1 MAEVELPARP
11 SISVHV
17 PKADGALVPRL
28 HRQPLLGVLGK
39 HVVTG
44 LWHWVGWIRL
54 RCRWWNWLC
63 WWHLTSEHGTTNGEV
78 VLEKVVQEIMV
89 PPSTRL
95 NSTTVEHL
103 SKRLSLLA
111 RPLKS
116 RVCNWLL
123 YSRGIMLL
131 LLLLVVAWLSWG
143 PGMEVGSVESDMVLP
158 YVATKA
164 LKSRTGSK
172 LNKIKIRAVV

>member
-1 MAEVELPARP
+1 M
-11 SISVHV
+11 I
-17 PKADGALVPRL
+17 
-28 HRQPLLGVLGK
+28 
-39 HVVTG
+39 
-44 LWHWVGWIRL
+44 
-54 RCRWWNWLC
+54 
-63 WWHLTSEHGTTNGEV
+63 
-78 VLEKVVQEIMV
+78 V
-89 PPSTRL
+89 PPSSRL
-95 NSTTVEHL
+95 ESTIAEHL
-103 SKRLSLLA
+103 SKRPRLLT
-111 RPLKS
+111 RPLRR

>member
-17 PKADGALVPRL
+17 PKTDSALVPRL

-44 LWHWVGWIRL
+44 LWHWVGWVRL

-78 VLEKVVQEIMV
+78 ILDQVVQEMMV
-89 PPSTRL
+89 PPSSRL
-95 NSTTVEHL
+95 KSTIAEHL
-103 SKRLSLLA
+103 SKRLRLLT
-111 RPLKS
+111 RPPRR

-123 YSRGIMLL
+123 DSRGIMLL
-131 LLLLVVAWLSWG
+131 LLLLLVAWLSWG

>member
-1 MAEVELPARP
+1 M
-11 SISVHV
+11 I
-17 PKADGALVPRL
+17 
-28 HRQPLLGVLGK
+28 
-39 HVVTG
+39 
-44 LWHWVGWIRL
+44 
-54 RCRWWNWLC
+54 
-63 WWHLTSEHGTTNGEV
+63 
-78 VLEKVVQEIMV
+78 V
-89 PPSTRL
+89 PPSSRL

-103 SKRLSLLA
+103 SKTLSLLA
-111 RPLKS
+111 RPLRS

-123 YSRGIMLL
+123 YSRGIML

-164 LKSRTGSK
+164 LKSRAGSE

>member
-1 MAEVELPARP
+1 M
-11 SISVHV
+11 I
-17 PKADGALVPRL
+17 
-28 HRQPLLGVLGK
+28 
-39 HVVTG
+39 
-44 LWHWVGWIRL
+44 
-54 RCRWWNWLC
+54 
-63 WWHLTSEHGTTNGEV
+63 
-78 VLEKVVQEIMV
+78 V
-89 PPSTRL
+89 PPSSRL
-95 NSTTVEHL
+95 KSTIAEHL
-103 SKRLSLLA
+103 SKRPRLLT
-111 RPLKS
+111 RPLRR

>member
-17 PKADGALVPRL
+17 SKTDGALVPRL

-39 HVVTG
+39 HVG
-44 LWHWVGWIRL
+44 WVRL
-54 RCRWWNWLC
+54 RCRWWIRLC
-63 WWHLTSEHGTTNGEV
+63 WWHLTSEQGTTTGEV
-78 VLEKVVQEIMV
+78 VREKVVQEIMV
-89 PPSTRL
+89 PPSSRL
-95 NSTTVEHL
+95 ISTTDEHL

-111 RPLKS
+111 RPLRS

-131 LLLLVVAWLSWG
+131 LLLVVACLSWG

-158 YVATKA
+158 YVAAKA
-164 LKSRTGSK
+164 LKSGAGSE
-172 LNKIKIRAVV
+172 LNKIKIRAAV

>member
-17 PKADGALVPRL
+17 SKTDGALVPRL

-39 HVVTG
+39 HVVTD

-54 RCRWWNWLC
+54 SCWLWIRLC
-63 WWHLTSEHGTTNGEV
+63 WWHLTPEHGTAV
-78 VLEKVVQEIMV
+78 ILDQVVQQMMV
-89 PPSTRL
+89 PPSSRMKG
-95 NSTTVEHL
+95 TVAKHL
-103 SKRLSLLA
+103 LSLLA
-111 RPLKS
+111 RPL
-116 RVCNWLL
+116 RGGVCNWLL
-123 YSRGIMLL
+123 DSRGIML

-164 LKSRTGSK
+164 LESRAGSE

>member
-1 MAEVELPARP
+1 M
-11 SISVHV
+11 I
-17 PKADGALVPRL
+17 
-28 HRQPLLGVLGK
+28 
-39 HVVTG
+39 
-44 LWHWVGWIRL
+44 
-54 RCRWWNWLC
+54 
-63 WWHLTSEHGTTNGEV
+63 
-78 VLEKVVQEIMV
+78 V
-89 PPSTRL
+89 PPSSRL
-95 NSTTVEHL
+95 KSTITEHL
-103 SKRLSLLA
+103 SKRPRLLT
-111 RPLKS
+111 RPLRR

-131 LLLLVVAWLSWG
+131 LLLLLVAWLSWG

>member
-1 MAEVELPARP
+1 MKAVMAEVELPARP

-17 PKADGALVPRL
+17 PKTDSALIPRL
-28 HRQPLLGVLGK
+28 HRQPLLSVLNK
-39 HVVTG
+39 HVG
-44 LWHWVGWIRL
+44 WVRL
-54 RCRWWNWLC
+54 RCRWWIRLC
-63 WWHLTSEHGTTNGEV
+63 WWHLTSEQGTTTGEV
-78 VLEKVVQEIMV
+78 VREKVVQEIMV
-89 PPSTRL
+89 PPSSRL

-111 RPLKS
+111 RPLRS

-123 YSRGIMLL
+123 DSRGIML

-143 PGMEVGSVESDMVLP
+143 PGMEVGSVESYMVLP

>member
-1 MAEVELPARP
+1 M
-11 SISVHV
+11 
-17 PKADGALVPRL
+17 K
-28 HRQPLLGVLGK
+28 
-39 HVVTG
+39 
-44 LWHWVGWIRL
+44 
-54 RCRWWNWLC
+54 
-63 WWHLTSEHGTTNGEV
+63 
-78 VLEKVVQEIMV
+78 
-89 PPSTRL
+89 STIAQ
-95 NSTTVEHL
+95 HL

>member
-1 MAEVELPARP
+1 M
-11 SISVHV
+11 I
-17 PKADGALVPRL
+17 
-28 HRQPLLGVLGK
+28 
-39 HVVTG
+39 
-44 LWHWVGWIRL
+44 
-54 RCRWWNWLC
+54 
-63 WWHLTSEHGTTNGEV
+63 
-78 VLEKVVQEIMV
+78 V
-89 PPSTRL
+89 PPSSQLKNTIA
-95 NSTTVEHL
+95 EHL
-103 SKRLSLLA
+103 SKRPRLLT
-111 RPLKS
+111 RPLRR

>member
-17 PKADGALVPRL
+17 PKTYGALVPRL
-28 HRQPLLGVLGK
+28 CRQPLLSVLNK
-39 HVVTG
+39 HVG
-44 LWHWVGWIRL
+44 WVRL
-54 RCRWWNWLC
+54 RCRWWITLC
-63 WWHLTSEHGTTNGEV
+63 WWHLTSEQGTTTGEV
-78 VLEKVVQEIMV
+78 VREKVVQEIMV
-89 PPSTRL
+89 PPSSRL
-95 NSTTVEHL
+95 ISTTVEHL

-111 RPLKS
+111 RPLRS

-131 LLLLVVAWLSWG
+131 LLLSVVAWLSCWG

-158 YVATKA
+158 YVAAKA
-164 LKSRTGSK
+164 LKSRAGSE